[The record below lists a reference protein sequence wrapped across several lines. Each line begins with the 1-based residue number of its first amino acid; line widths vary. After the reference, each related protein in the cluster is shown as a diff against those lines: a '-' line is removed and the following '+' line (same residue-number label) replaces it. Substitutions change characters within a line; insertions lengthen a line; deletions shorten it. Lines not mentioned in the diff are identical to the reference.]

1 MFALTLVLC
10 YLLSFLF
17 GNLCWSYYVCLLAA
31 YTRACPKR
39 GLTSIPAPSM
49 CILFIFMQMLG
60 DIRKIYC
67 IEVEINAVKC
77 NLLRAIFDLGSKG
90 SFWICLLGIQ
100 IAAVVPRFVIKMFIQ
115 HCKPSDIQIARE
127 AEKFG
132 NSLELRGQEV
142 EMNPPRR

>member
-1 MFALTLVLC
+1 MPQTWF
-10 YLLSFLF
+10 
-17 GNLCWSYYVCLLAA
+17 NLYI
-31 YTRACPKR
+31 CPFNVY
-39 GLTSIPAPSM
+39 P
-49 CILFIFMQMLG
+49 FY
-60 DIRKIYC
+60 IYANVRRYQKNIC
-67 IEVEINAVKC
+67 IEVEINAVYC
-77 NLLRAIFDLGSKG
+77 NLFRAIFDLGSKG